1 MQRWAIIRKRH
12 GNLNTGGSS
21 TGTQLSEAQ
30 LAARHAVSLALNMPV
45 KNLTANAIGIGD
57 FLYYLITF

>member
-12 GNLNTGGSS
+12 GNLNIGGNASGS
-21 TGTQLSEAQ
+21 QLSEAQ

-45 KNLTANAIGIGD
+45 KNLSASSIGHGD
-57 FLYYLITF
+57 SSFIL